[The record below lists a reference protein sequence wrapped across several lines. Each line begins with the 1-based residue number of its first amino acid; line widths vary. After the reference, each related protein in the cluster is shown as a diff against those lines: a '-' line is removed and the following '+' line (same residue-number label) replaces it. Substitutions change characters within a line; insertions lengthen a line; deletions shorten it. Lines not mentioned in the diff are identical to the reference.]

1 MKRNNFLHKTI
12 NITLTAGMVLLLCA
26 CFDDTSVF
34 DLDDVEPD
42 PPKEVS
48 LQSHSDTDVESDDVN
63 VIKDSDD
70 ENVDNDDNVISSDED
85 TEDGKKT
92 DSDGSGQ
99 GYFKTEDINGNIV
112 TQEVFTYADINFVN
126 VWGTFCG
133 PCLSEMPDLGELASE
148 YDSSE
153 VQFIGIV
160 CDAYDSSY
168 SKEVKALVK
177 EVGADNY
184 MHLITNDDIVEWG
197 LNDVEY
203 VPTTF
208 IVDSDG
214 NILYET
220 VGSHSKSEWKTLIY
234 SYLK

>member
-1 MKRNNFLHKTI
+1 MIRKNNFLHKTI
-12 NITLTAGMVLLLCA
+12 NIGLTAGMVLLLTA
-26 CFDDTSVF
+26 CFEEDAIVLDVEDAEPDTSK
-34 DLDDVEPD
+34 DVM
-42 PPKEVS
+42 
-48 LQSHSDTDVESDDVN
+48 LQSHTDANATSNDDIIAISDD
-63 VIKDSDD
+63 
-70 ENVDNDDNVISSDED
+70 DDNVISSDDSE

-92 DSDGSGQ
+92 DSDGSGN
-99 GYFKTEDINGNIV
+99 GYFKTEDINGNTV

-133 PCLSEMPDLGELASE
+133 PCLNEMPDLGELASE

-220 VGSHSKSEWKTLIY
+220 VGSHSKSDWKTLID
-234 SYLK
+234 SYLE

>member
-1 MKRNNFLHKTI
+1 
-12 NITLTAGMVLLLCA
+12 MVLLLTA
-26 CFDDTSVF
+26 CFEEDAIVLDVEDAEPDTSK
-34 DLDDVEPD
+34 DVM
-42 PPKEVS
+42 
-48 LQSHSDTDVESDDVN
+48 LQSHTDANATSNDDIIAISDD
-63 VIKDSDD
+63 
-70 ENVDNDDNVISSDED
+70 DDNVISSDDSE

-92 DSDGSGQ
+92 DSDGSGN
-99 GYFKTEDINGNIV
+99 GYFKTEDINGNTV

-133 PCLSEMPDLGELASE
+133 PCLNEMPDLGELASE

-220 VGSHSKSEWKTLIY
+220 VGSHSKSDWKTLID
-234 SYLK
+234 SYLE

>member
-1 MKRNNFLHKTI
+1 MIKRNSFFQKTI
-12 NITLTAGMVLLLCA
+12 NIGLTAGMVLLLTA
-26 CFDDTSVF
+26 CFEEDAIVLDVEDTEPDTSK
-34 DLDDVEPD
+34 DVM
-42 PPKEVS
+42 
-48 LQSHSDTDVESDDVN
+48 LQSHTDANAASNDDIIIAISDE
-63 VIKDSDD
+63 
-70 ENVDNDDNVISSDED
+70 DDNVISSDDSD

-92 DSDGSGQ
+92 DSDGSGN
-99 GYFKTEDINGNIV
+99 GYFTTEDINGNTV

-133 PCLSEMPDLGELASE
+133 PCLNEMPDLGELASE

-220 VGSHSKSEWKTLIY
+220 VGSHSKTEWKALIDT
-234 SYLK
+234 YLE